1 MRRIALVL
9 ILAAAA
15 AARLWFLTAGV
26 PHAVGIDEAQV
37 VDRAIRILRTGD
49 WNPHVFEYP
58 TLVIYFNAALAIVRF
73 LWGALQGEWRSLD
86 GFSVEAIYTTL
97 RFAAALIGIV
107 TVWITYRL
115 GTELASRG
123 VGLLA
128 AAQLAVR
135 PMHVRESHFVL
146 TDVPMTA
153 LTTLAMWMSV
163 RAMRLGSARAYAWA
177 GAACGL
183 AAAAEYNGGLAIL
196 AVGAAWLLQ
205 ERREPDRGRRISAA
219 LGAAAGAFLIC
230 APYTILDM
238 PAFLDGFAAQFARFA
253 IPRAPGAGAAWL
265 EYLKHLS
272 LPWLPFW
279 VPLGLAGI
287 GLLLWRPKTRLPAV
301 PVTVFALSYF
311 YVLSSHSH
319 VFGRYTLPLVPVLCV
334 FTSAATIEIV
344 QALTRIPA
352 LQRPLWQPCLTA
364 AAVVLLTGPA
374 IDSTVGWVDGLKR
387 PDTRTIA
394 AEWLKANTPKG
405 TRVAVENSGP
415 TYLDAAGFKVAGVE
429 LLLDRPIDFYRSRVD
444 YLVISAA
451 DTARYGD
458 YLGAGQ
464 TVFQVSPTPQRW
476 GPPIQV
482 VRLRSAVP
490 SD

>member
-26 PHAVGIDEAQV
+26 PHAVGIDEPQV

-49 WNPHVFEYP
+49 WNPHVFDYP
-58 TLVIYFNAALAIVRF
+58 TLVIYFNALLAIVRF

-86 GFSVEAIYTTL
+86 GFTVEAIYSAM
-97 RFAAALIGIV
+97 RFAAAVIGMA

-115 GTELASRG
+115 GRELVSRA
-123 VGLLA
+123 VGLFA

-153 LTTLAMWMSV
+153 LTTLALWMTV

-177 GAACGL
+177 GAACGF
-183 AAAAEYNGGLAIL
+183 AAAAKYNGGVAIL
-196 AVGAAWLLQ
+196 AVGAAWLLH
-205 ERREPDRGRRISAA
+205 ERNASDRGKKLLAA
-219 LGAAAGAFLIC
+219 LGAAAGAFLMC
-230 APYTILDM
+230 APYTMLDM

-253 IPRAPGAGAAWL
+253 VSQAPGVDPAWL
-265 EYLKHLS
+265 VYLKHLS
-272 LPWLPFW
+272 PSGLRFW
-279 VPLGLAGI
+279 IPLGLGGMAV
-287 GLLLWRPKTRLPAV
+287 LLWRARTRMATI
-301 PVTVFALSYF
+301 PVALFAFAYF

-319 VFGRYTLPLVPVLCV
+319 VFGRYALPLLPALCV
-334 FTSAATIEIV
+334 FTSVAALEAI
-344 QALTRIPA
+344 QALLRLSAFRRPVW
-352 LQRPLWQPCLTA
+352 RPLLTTA
-364 AAVVLLTGPA
+364 AVAMLTWA
-374 IDSTVGWVDGLKR
+374 SIDETVAWIDALKR

-394 AEWLKANTPKG
+394 ADWLKANTPEG

-415 TYLDAAGFKVAGVE
+415 TYLTSAGFQVAGVE
-429 LLLDRPIDFYRSRVD
+429 VLVDHPVEFYRSRVD

-451 DTARYGD
+451 DTTRYGD
-458 YLGAGQ
+458 YLGAGP

-476 GPPIQV
+476 GPPIQI
-482 VRLRSAVP
+482 VRLVSAVA
-490 SD
+490 SN

>member
-1 MRRIALVL
+1 MRRIVLVL

-26 PHAVGIDEAQV
+26 PHAVGIDEPQV

-49 WNPHVFEYP
+49 WNPHVFDYP
-58 TLVIYFNAALAIVRF
+58 TLVIYFNAVLAIVRF

-86 GFSVEAIYTTL
+86 AFSVEAIYSAM
-97 RFAAALIGIV
+97 RSAAALIGIL

-115 GTELASRG
+115 GTELVSRA
-123 VGLLA
+123 VGLFA
-128 AAQLAVR
+128 AVQLAVR

-153 LTTLAMWMSV
+153 LTTLAMWMTV
-163 RAMRLGSARAYAWA
+163 RAMRLGSVRAYAWA
-177 GAACGL
+177 GAACGF
-183 AAAAEYNGGLAIL
+183 AAAAKYNGGLAIL

-205 ERREPDRGRRISAA
+205 ERRAPDRGRKILAVFA
-219 LGAAAGAFLIC
+219 AAAGAFLLC

-253 IPRAPGAGAAWL
+253 IPPAPGADPAWL
-265 EYLKHLS
+265 VYLKHLS
-272 LPWLPFW
+272 LPWLRFW
-279 VPLGLAGI
+279 VPLGVLGI
-287 GLLLWRPKTRLPAV
+287 GLLIWRPRTRLPAI
-301 PVTVFALSYF
+301 PVAVFTLVYF

-319 VFGRYTLPLVPVLCV
+319 VFGRYALPLVPVLCV
-334 FTSAATIEIV
+334 FTAAATLEIV
-344 QALTRIPA
+344 DALTRISA
-352 LQRPLWQPCLTA
+352 LRRPIWQPLLTA
-364 AAVVLLTGPA
+364 VAVVMLTAPA
-374 IDSTVGWVDGLKR
+374 ISSTVGWIDGLKR

-394 AEWLKANTPKG
+394 AEWLKANTPRG

-415 TYLDAAGFKVAGVE
+415 TYLEAAGFKVAGVE

-444 YLVISAA
+444 YLVISAG

-476 GPPIQV
+476 GPPIQI
-482 VRLRSAVP
+482 VRLQSAVAP
-490 SD
+490 D